1 MTNPIEL
8 KKSLDIKIQVME
20 KGINIYPINITM
32 QKDAN
37 PIEVRISLEVEV
49 QTMDNICVLTNRK

>member
-1 MTNPIEL
+1 MTEPIQQQ
-8 KKSLDIKIQVME
+8 KSSDIKIQVME
-20 KGINIYPINITM
+20 KGINIYRINITM

-49 QTMDNICVLTNRK
+49 QTMENMCTY